1 MPDPEPTPPT
11 GDPEPK
17 PDPSGEPDWKAE
29 AEKWKKFARQHEATA
44 KSNADAAKRLA
55 DMEEANKTEA
65 QKLADKAAAAEK
77 KASEAELKALRL
89 EVAGEKGLTPA
100 QAKRLIGGSR
110 EELEADADEL
120 IKTFGKTEDKPTG
133 GPSGRPK
140 ERLRGGN
147 DPTDHDDDERD
158 PRKLAARVPRR

>member
-17 PDPSGEPDWKAE
+17 GDPSGEPDWKAE

-65 QKLADKAAAAEK
+65 QKLADKATAAEK

-100 QAKRLIGGSR
+100 QAKRLIGANR
-110 EELEADADEL
+110 DELEADADEL
-120 IKTFGKTEDKPTG
+120 IKTFKSEDKSTG